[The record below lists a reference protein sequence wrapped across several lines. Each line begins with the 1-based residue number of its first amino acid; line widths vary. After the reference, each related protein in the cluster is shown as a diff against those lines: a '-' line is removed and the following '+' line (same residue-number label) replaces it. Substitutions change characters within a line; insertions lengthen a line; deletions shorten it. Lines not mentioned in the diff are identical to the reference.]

1 MIPLIMIAFIGLS
14 GSFYTMK
21 TLVRGEGEAKIR
33 IFFRG
38 IKKSWL
44 WFLIVSLPISVLV
57 SALAIAVCAFPVYTS
72 VPVAIRVL
80 AIVGVS
86 LLLFAAVLFSV
97 FMTTQ
102 AMTYDFKVG
111 TVMKNTGL
119 FSVALI
125 HRSIVVLALCALP
138 VVLAVLM
145 SQLLAMLFVV
155 FFMLIGIS
163 FIVLICTVYTQWA
176 FDRYIEE
183 PLRPKSQK
191 KGKKYTR
198 RSK

>member
-1 MIPLIMIAFIGLS
+1 M
-14 GSFYTMK
+14 
-21 TLVRGEGEAKIR
+21 
-33 IFFRG
+33 
-38 IKKSWL
+38 
-44 WFLIVSLPISVLV
+44 
-57 SALAIAVCAFPVYTS
+57 
-72 VPVAIRVL
+72 
-80 AIVGVS
+80 
-86 LLLFAAVLFSV
+86 
-97 FMTTQ
+97 
-102 AMTYDFKVG
+102 
-111 TVMKNTGL
+111 
-119 FSVALI
+119 
-125 HRSIVVLALCALP
+125 VLALCALP

-163 FIVLICTVYTQWA
+163 FIVLIRTVYTQWA